1 MAETGT
7 SAPSYRLSQGTQSR
21 VAKAGLG
28 GDARKHLQ
36 NAAMA
41 DEAGNIVTGI
51 KDQIVEKQE
60 DTTAREDA
68 WDTGF
73 DAMGDRGS
81 WASGELYDQF
91 QIMEAGYRDEYLE
104 AVRTG
109 DTKLQKRLLK
119 DQGSRS
125 SSLQEWKGTMETALK
140 IHTEYGWGEVIK
152 GDTPDANRKRKILL
166 AMSKMDSSTKVK
178 IGSDGEMVFNIP
190 GVGDVTRREVD
201 EMVAAGAAPV
211 VREEAFMASSLK
223 AKDLGETGKSFDKN
237 TNHYTHK
244 KAYAKELRA
253 NPDAATSILND
264 IYSGSETS
272 LAEDLKSGIIAEGVG
287 IEFKVKLPDGVFP
300 DDKDRYLTEQDLVDG
315 DIDAIIAAL
324 KVNPKI
330 LAEVAA
336 DWQTQIEEN
345 IYNTAKGEYDA
356 AQASAAEAAYIKSLN
371 ADSQK
376 AYLADKE
383 AKAQAQAEAD
393 AADAAAAATVNQV
406 IP

>member
-1 MAETGT
+1 MAEKGT
-7 SAPSYRLSQGTQSR
+7 SAPSYRLSGGTQTR

-51 KDQIVEKQE
+51 KDQIVEKKE
-60 DTTAREDA
+60 DTAAREDA

-81 WASGELYDQF
+81 WASGELFDQF
-91 QIMEAGYRDEYLE
+91 QTMEAGYRDEYLE

-119 DQGSRS
+119 DQGNRS
-125 SSLQEWKGTMETALK
+125 SSLQGWKGTMETALK

-152 GDTPDANRKRKILL
+152 GDTPDADRKRKILL

-223 AKDLGETGKSFDKN
+223 AKDLGEAGKSFDKN
-237 TNHYTHK
+237 TSHYTHK

-253 NPDAATSILND
+253 NPDAATSILDD

-272 LAEDLKSGIIAEGVG
+272 LAQDLEAGIKDGGAIK
-287 IEFKVKLPDGVFP
+287 FSVKLPEDKDGNVLGYDPNGDGVLNE
-300 DDKDRYLTEQDLVDG
+300 KDLVDG
-315 DIDAIIAAL
+315 DIEELIKAL
-324 KVNPKI
+324 KADPKI

-345 IYNTAKGEYDA
+345 IYNTAKDEYNQA
-356 AQASAAEAAYIKSLN
+356 IENKRFNSMGKEAQAIELQGKRDDLATEGMTPAQRTEY
-371 ADSQK
+371 
-376 AYLADKE
+376 YLR
-383 AKAQAQAEAD
+383 
-393 AADAAAAATVNQV
+393 
-406 IP
+406 